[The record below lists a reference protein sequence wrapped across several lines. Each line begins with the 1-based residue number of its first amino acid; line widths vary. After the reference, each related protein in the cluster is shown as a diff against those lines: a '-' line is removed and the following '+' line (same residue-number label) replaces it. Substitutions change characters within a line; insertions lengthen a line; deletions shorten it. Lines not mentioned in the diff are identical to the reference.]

1 MPLGN
6 FKSGDARSNQ
16 ILREIR
22 LQLDSGIDMDA
33 VEKVNPKLKVILSN
47 LSTKDDVFSMDI
59 DELREY
65 FTDKVSKKVKM
76 DVLERISALFDKIR
90 TLKAALPTVGAGKG
104 IPYSCKILKPK
115 EAISLKN
122 LSKLDDEALTA
133 LYDRQ
138 GIVVE
143 ANKLNGMV
151 LVMFSEND
159 QVWVPRGGVLRTG
172 SASSARISGR
182 AQKPVSKYISA
193 AHLREKISTRS
204 TSPRDRERSRSRSQE
219 KKLVRVK
226 IPNAKEIEEAKQR
239 TRARLQARM
248 QKRDLAEK
256 KKRRS
261 RAKSQE
267 QQAPQKGRGALFAN
281 DAAFPIRMP
290 RRRTKSFS
298 EVEKYQ
304 QQKDRITIGGLLK
317 QTLDAR
323 QVIKDRNFKQ
333 RKGTRQA
340 KVNPYYIEDG
350 SGIAAGG
357 GAGGVDVADIGESFA
372 PYDKLNRLQKM
383 DAAYQQQQQAENGAA
398 IPRKRPE
405 VSNDG
410 VPYEHPMYGNIN
422 DEHHYSILPPQ
433 QKKDETNQE
442 AEDYATQ
449 IKQAFAIGKKNAQS
463 DEPEHGSYQSQIL
476 DRMKHEK
483 SLENNLEE
491 GGEEL
496 PPERVNFNDDNAAP
510 QAGYN
515 PDMPNQ
521 GWGGN
526 NQSANGEMP
535 WGPNQGWGAQVVG
548 DDGAAIPSA
557 PPNPENAEAEDDKPI
572 NYMEYHDRLFSQHL
586 DGMGGTNGGLQTGND
601 GRTLLE
607 RLTDKK
613 NRVTL
618 AQLKNRETELKD
630 QLKRFDMHSKPS
642 KPLPPN
648 PRMKAK
654 IKKEK
659 VVDNRN
665 LFERRRDAK
674 AKHSLTIKKLRD
686 SVDER
691 RDLTGMGHA
700 VSNIKTTRFEITR
713 NFALL
718 YEEVISTFGYE
729 MYPTDVL
736 RRMLGMVIHVHKLN
750 PEKKT
755 CLFEQEEVIYELPRS
770 CLTLIK

>member
-6 FKSGDARSNQ
+6 FTSGDARSNQ

-22 LQLDSGIDMDA
+22 LQLDTGIDMDA
-33 VEKVNPKLKVILSN
+33 VEKVNPKLKIILSN
-47 LSTKDDVFSMDI
+47 LASKDDVFSMDI

-65 FTDKVSKKVKM
+65 FTDKVTKKVKM

-90 TLKAALPTVGAGKG
+90 TLKAALPQIGAGEG
-104 IPYSCKILKPK
+104 IPYACKILKPK

-122 LSKLDDEALTA
+122 LSKLNDEALTA

-138 GIVVE
+138 GVVVE
-143 ANKLNGMV
+143 TNKLNGMV

-172 SASSARISGR
+172 SAKAPARVSGK
-182 AQKPVSKYISA
+182 AQRPVSKYISA

-204 TSPRDRERSRSRSQE
+204 TSPRERERSRSRSQE

-226 IPNAKEIEEAKQR
+226 IPKRKEIEEAKQR

-248 QKRDLAEK
+248 KKQNK
-256 KKRRS
+256 KKRT

-267 QQAPQKGRGALFAN
+267 QSAPQKGRGALFAN

-290 RRRTKSFS
+290 RRRAKSFS

-304 QQKDRITIGGLLK
+304 QTKDRITIGGLVK
-317 QTLDAR
+317 QTLHAR

-333 RKGTRQA
+333 RKGTR
-340 KVNPYYIEDG
+340 KPNGPYIEG
-350 SGIAAGG
+350 GPGLAAGG
-357 GAGGVDVADIGESFA
+357 GAGGVDVADIGESYA

-383 DAAYQQQQQAENGAA
+383 DAAYQQQQQAENGA

-405 VSNDG
+405 VGNDG

-422 DEHHYSILPPQ
+422 DDHMYSILPPQ
-433 QKKDETNQE
+433 QKK
-442 AEDYATQ
+442 
-449 IKQAFAIGKKNAQS
+449 
-463 DEPEHGSYQSQIL
+463 
-476 DRMKHEK
+476 
-483 SLENNLEE
+483 
-491 GGEEL
+491 
-496 PPERVNFNDDNAAP
+496 RVNFNDDNAAA
-510 QAGYN
+510 QAGYH

-548 DDGAAIPSA
+548 DDGAPVPS
-557 PPNPENAEAEDDKPI
+557 PPKNPENAEAEDDKAI

-586 DGMGGTNGGLQTGND
+586 DGMGGATGGLQMGND

-607 RLTDKK
+607 RLSDKK

-630 QLKRFDMHSKPS
+630 QLKKFDMHSKPS

-648 PRMKAK
+648 PRVKAK

-674 AKHSLTIKKLRD
+674 AKHSLTIKKLRHT
-686 SVDER
+686 VDER
-691 RDLTGMGHA
+691 RDLTGYPMTSGH
-700 VSNIKTTRFEITR
+700 IKTTRFEITR
-713 NFALL
+713 NFALI

-729 MYPTDVL
+729 MYSTDVL
-736 RRMLGMVIHVHKLN
+736 RRMLGMQIHVHKMN

>member
-6 FKSGDARSNQ
+6 FTSGDARSNQ

-22 LQLDSGIDMDA
+22 LQLDTGIDMDA

-47 LSTKDDVFSMDI
+47 LASKDDVFSMDI

-65 FTDKVSKKVKM
+65 FTDKVTKKLKM

-90 TLKAALPTVGAGKG
+90 TLKAALPQIGAGEG
-104 IPYSCKILKPK
+104 IPYACKILKPK

-138 GIVVE
+138 GVVVE
-143 ANKLNGMV
+143 SNKLNGMV

-172 SASSARISGR
+172 SAAPARVSGK

-204 TSPRDRERSRSRSQE
+204 TSPRERERSRSRSQE

-226 IPNAKEIEEAKQR
+226 IPNSKEIEEAKQR

-248 QKRDLAEK
+248 KKQNK
-256 KKRRS
+256 KKRT

-267 QQAPQKGRGALFAN
+267 QSAPQKGRGALFAN

-290 RRRTKSFS
+290 RRRAKSFS

-304 QQKDRITIGGLLK
+304 QSKDRITIGGLLK
-317 QTLDAR
+317 QTLEAR

-333 RKGTRQA
+333 RKGTRKPNA
-340 KVNPYYIEDG
+340 SYIEG
-350 SGIAAGG
+350 GPGLAAGG
-357 GAGGVDVADIGESFA
+357 GAGGVDVADIGESYA

-383 DAAYQQQQQAENGAA
+383 DAAYQQQQQAENGA

-405 VSNDG
+405 VGNDG

-422 DEHHYSILPPQ
+422 DDHMYSILPPQ
-433 QKKDETNQE
+433 QKK
-442 AEDYATQ
+442 
-449 IKQAFAIGKKNAQS
+449 
-463 DEPEHGSYQSQIL
+463 
-476 DRMKHEK
+476 
-483 SLENNLEE
+483 
-491 GGEEL
+491 
-496 PPERVNFNDDNAAP
+496 RVNFNDDNAAA
-510 QAGYN
+510 QAGYH

-548 DDGAAIPSA
+548 DDGAPVPSA
-557 PPNPENAEAEDDKPI
+557 PKNPENAEAEDDKAI

-586 DGMGGTNGGLQTGND
+586 DGMGGATGGLQMGND

-607 RLTDKK
+607 RLSDKK

-630 QLKRFDMHSKPS
+630 QLKKFDMHSKPS

-686 SVDER
+686 TVDER
-691 RDLTGMGHA
+691 RDLTGMGHPMT
-700 VSNIKTTRFEITR
+700 SGHIKTTRFEITR
-713 NFALL
+713 NFALI

-729 MYPTDVL
+729 MYSTDVL
-736 RRMLGMVIHVHKLN
+736 RRMLGMQIHVHKMN
-750 PEKKT
+750 SEKKT

>member
-405 VSNDG
+405 VGNDG

-433 QKKDETNQE
+433 QKK
-442 AEDYATQ
+442 
-449 IKQAFAIGKKNAQS
+449 
-463 DEPEHGSYQSQIL
+463 
-476 DRMKHEK
+476 
-483 SLENNLEE
+483 
-491 GGEEL
+491 
-496 PPERVNFNDDNAAP
+496 RVNFNDDNAAP

>member
-6 FKSGDARSNQ
+6 FTSGDARSNQ

-22 LQLDSGIDMDA
+22 LQLDTGIDMDA
-33 VEKVNPKLKVILSN
+33 VEKVNPKLKIILSN
-47 LSTKDDVFSMDI
+47 LASKDDVFSMDI

-65 FTDKVSKKVKM
+65 FTDKVTKKVKM

-90 TLKAALPTVGAGKG
+90 TLKAALPQIGAGEG
-104 IPYSCKILKPK
+104 IPYACKILKPK

-122 LSKLDDEALTA
+122 LSKLNDEALTA

-138 GIVVE
+138 GVVVE
-143 ANKLNGMV
+143 TNKLNGMV

-172 SASSARISGR
+172 SAKAPARVSGK
-182 AQKPVSKYISA
+182 AQRPVSKYISA

-204 TSPRDRERSRSRSQE
+204 TSPRERERSRSRSQE

-226 IPNAKEIEEAKQR
+226 IPKRKEIEEAKQR

-248 QKRDLAEK
+248 KKQNK
-256 KKRRS
+256 KKRT

-267 QQAPQKGRGALFAN
+267 QSAPQKGRGALFAN

-290 RRRTKSFS
+290 RRRAKSFS

-304 QQKDRITIGGLLK
+304 QTKDRITIGGLVK
-317 QTLDAR
+317 QTLHAR

-333 RKGTRQA
+333 RKGTR
-340 KVNPYYIEDG
+340 KPNGPYIEG
-350 SGIAAGG
+350 GPGLAAGG
-357 GAGGVDVADIGESFA
+357 GAGGVDVADIGESYA

-383 DAAYQQQQQAENGAA
+383 DAAYQQQQQAENGA

-405 VSNDG
+405 VGNDG

-422 DEHHYSILPPQ
+422 DDHMYSILPPQ

-449 IKQAFAIGKKNAQS
+449 IKQAFAIGKKSVES
-463 DEPEHGSYQSQIL
+463 DEPEHGPYTSQIL
-476 DRMKHEK
+476 DRMKHGK
-483 SLENNLEE
+483 NLENKEE

-496 PPERVNFNDDNAAP
+496 PERVNFNDDNAAA
-510 QAGYN
+510 QAGYH

-548 DDGAAIPSA
+548 DDGAPVPS
-557 PPNPENAEAEDDKPI
+557 PPKNPENAEAEDDKAI

-586 DGMGGTNGGLQTGND
+586 DGMGGATGGLQMGND

-607 RLTDKK
+607 RLSDKK

-630 QLKRFDMHSKPS
+630 QLKKFDMHSKPS

-648 PRMKAK
+648 PRVKAK

-674 AKHSLTIKKLRD
+674 AKHSLTIKKLRHT
-686 SVDER
+686 VDER
-691 RDLTGMGHA
+691 RDLTGYPMTSGH
-700 VSNIKTTRFEITR
+700 IKTTRFEITR
-713 NFALL
+713 NFALI

-729 MYPTDVL
+729 MYSTDVL
-736 RRMLGMVIHVHKLN
+736 RRMLGMQIHVHKMN